1 MTQKDSDKIL
11 DVLTKGTES
20 IELLANTHQEQ
31 LKSVLL
37 KHFQANARTVEI
49 ISTVLDDEDKHYLH
63 QIDLLKRA
71 LESARKSKNEEQ
83 VKKVRSL
90 LSGMET
96 AYSRV
101 KQMNQ
106 RIKRLIDTL

>member
-1 MTQKDSDKIL
+1 MTKKDSDKIL
-11 DVLTKGTES
+11 DVLTEGTKS

-31 LKSVLL
+31 LKSVLY
-37 KHFQANARTVEI
+37 KHFQANARNVEI
-49 ISTVLDDEDKHYLH
+49 ISTILADEEKHYLN
-63 QIDLLKRA
+63 QLDLLKRT

-90 LSGMET
+90 LSGIET